1 MEGWTSDALLKR
13 LEELGIETTTVEH
26 PAAPTV
32 AEHTQHVGHLGDGQA
47 KQLFL
52 RSKCGKQFLV
62 SCLIDTEV
70 DLKVLSER
78 CGVSKA
84 KPLRLTTYEVMT
96 EVLKVAP
103 GSVTPFA
110 VINPD
115 LSVRLLLDERFKVRG
130 ASVCSV
136 AAANTRR
143 AELLKAAFPP
153 ATQRRHHGHQPGR
166 AGCFPCVAGPQA
178 RVGGLFSAWR
188 SSHTTARRVTVRACV
203 SWHDAC

>member
-1 MEGWTSDALLKR
+1 MEGWTPDALLKR
-13 LEELGIETTTVEH
+13 LEELGIETTTVDH

-32 AEHTQHVGHLGDGQA
+32 AEHTQYVGHLGDGQA

-62 SCLIDTEV
+62 SCLIDTDV

-110 VINPD
+110 VINTD
-115 LSVRLLLDERFKVRG
+115 QSVRLLLDERFKVRPEPRLCQRG
-130 ASVCSV
+130 
-136 AAANTRR
+136 RR
-143 AELLKAAFPP
+143 
-153 ATQRRHHGHQPGR
+153 
-166 AGCFPCVAGPQA
+166 
-178 RVGGLFSAWR
+178 R
-188 SSHTTARRVTVRACV
+188 SG
-203 SWHDAC
+203 

>member
-1 MEGWTSDALLKR
+1 MDGWTPEALLKR
-13 LEELGIETTTVEH
+13 LDELGIETTTVYH

-32 AEHTQHVGHLGDGQA
+32 AEHSQHVGHLGGGQA

-78 CGVSKA
+78 CGVAKS

-96 EVLKVAP
+96 AVLKVSP

-110 VINPD
+110 IINAD
-115 LSVRLLLDERFKVRG
+115 SSVRLLLDARFKSCERLLFHPLTNDATTLISPDGLVAFL
-130 ASVCSV
+130 ASIGRKPEWVDFSLPGD
-136 AAANTRR
+136 AA
-143 AELLKAAFPP
+143 LPP
-153 ATQRRHHGHQPGR
+153 
-166 AGCFPCVAGPQA
+166 V
-178 RVGGLFSAWR
+178 
-188 SSHTTARRVTVRACV
+188 
-203 SWHDAC
+203 DA